1 MTYTIT
7 DMKGN
12 VLLETDEIPF
22 VRQDPDSKAW
32 ISANIMTCTA
42 LAINGQIYGIA
53 GRSTLPDYPL
63 AIISVPVTLTSSTQF
78 EPDFKVSETTVK
90 LEERK

>member
-7 DMKGN
+7 DMEGN
-12 VLLETDEIPF
+12 VLLETEEIPF
-22 VRQDPDSKAW
+22 VKQDPDSRAW
-32 ISANIMTCTA
+32 IPADALTCTA

-63 AIISVPVTLTSSTQF
+63 ALISVPVKLTAAKPAAQS
-78 EPDFKVSETTVK
+78 FKKQNIVIKEGAVS
-90 LEERK
+90 